1 MKKPSEYPQTDPAVD
16 YENNI
21 HAGNTR
27 RTIPAG
33 GKTIFHD
40 TFNAVLGGLCANQRV
55 VSADGVNPEYLV
67 NKAKDI
73 AYEAMELLEE
83 LEIERN
89 EDELP
94 KATTP
99 VDAGK

>member
-40 TFNAVLGGLCANQRV
+40 TFNAVLMGILA
-55 VSADGVNPEYLV
+55 NPENHTMDRRNVISETRALT
-67 NKAKDI
+67 
-73 AYEAMELLEE
+73 YEAMKLLEE
-83 LEIERN
+83 MEE
-89 EDELP
+89 
-94 KATTP
+94 
-99 VDAGK
+99 G